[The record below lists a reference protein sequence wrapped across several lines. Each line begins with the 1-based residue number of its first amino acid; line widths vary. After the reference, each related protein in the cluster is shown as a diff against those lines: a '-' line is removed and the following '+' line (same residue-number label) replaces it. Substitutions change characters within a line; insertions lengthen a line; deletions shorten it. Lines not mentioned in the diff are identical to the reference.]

1 METPRRDQALVI
13 DGLTLWVTEWGAPD
27 ARPIVMLH
35 GIRGYAQTFAGI
47 AQALQPHYRVI
58 AFDQRGRGRSDW
70 DPGRN
75 YYTADYVRDL
85 MAVADRLGLERF
97 DLLGHSMGGIN
108 ALVFAASHPDRV
120 GRLVIE
126 DAGPGAFESS
136 RGAERI
142 RHELA
147 NTPVAFANWDEAT
160 AFMRV
165 LRPTVSEAARE
176 QRLRSMLRPDAAGG
190 FTWQYDHAGITQTRL
205 HPDPARV
212 VDLEPV
218 VRRIQAPTLVIR
230 GGRSDYLQP
239 QMVERMRALNA
250 GITAIDIDDAGHY
263 VHDDQPA
270 AFCEAVRG
278 FLLGET

>member
-1 METPRRDQALVI
+1 METPRHDQALAI
-13 DGLTLWVTEWGAPD
+13 DGLTLWVTEWGAPN

-35 GIRGYAQTFAGI
+35 GIRGYAETFAGI

-85 MAVADRLGLERF
+85 LAVVDRLGLDRF

-108 ALVFAASHPDRV
+108 ALVFAASHPHRV
-120 GRLVIE
+120 GKLVIE

-136 RGAERI
+136 VGAERI

-147 NTPVAFANWDEAT
+147 NTPVAFASWEEAT

-205 HPDPARV
+205 DPDPARV

-239 QMVERMRALNA
+239 AMVARMRTLNP
-250 GITAIDIDDAGHY
+250 GITAVDIADAGHY

-278 FLLGET
+278 FLLGRT